1 MLEFSL
7 QVNLCQQRQ
16 RCFGTGLGSKAA
28 RAVNCHVFAVLT
40 FREYLLVFQL
50 RILRIR
56 YDPGY
61 EVHNLF
67 QLLWCNIQQQC
78 HTAWNTAQIP
88 DVRNRSRK
96 LNMSHTLTTNAGF
109 CNFYTTTVT
118 YNTLVAYLL
127 IFSTVAF
134 PVLARPENSFTEQ
147 SISFRLLRTVV
158 DRLWF
163 LYFTMTPFVDSIR

>member
-16 RCFGTGLGSKAA
+16 RSLGTSLGSKAA
-28 RAVNCHVFAVLT
+28 RTVNCHIFAVLT
-40 FREYLLVFQL
+40 FREHLLVFQL
-50 RILRIR
+50 CILRIC
-56 YDPGY
+56 YNPGH
-61 EVHNLF
+61 EVYNLF
-67 QLLWCNIQQQC
+67 QLLRCYIQQQC

-96 LNMSHTLTTNAGF
+96 LNVSHTFTTNAGF
-109 CNFYTTTVT
+109 CNFYTTAVT
-118 YNTLVAYLL
+118 DNPLVAYLL
-127 IFSTVAF
+127 IFSTVTF
-134 PVLARPENSFTEQ
+134 PVLARSENSFTEQ